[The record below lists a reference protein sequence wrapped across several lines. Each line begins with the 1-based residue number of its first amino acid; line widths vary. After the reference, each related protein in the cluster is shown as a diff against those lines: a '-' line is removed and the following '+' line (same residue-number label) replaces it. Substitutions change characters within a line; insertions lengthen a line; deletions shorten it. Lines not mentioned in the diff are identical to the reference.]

1 MAAELSTFT
10 FKALDLS
17 GVSTRGEVEAENKQ
31 HVAQQL
37 RAKGLIVI
45 DIEEKKGSADVGDFM
60 ARFKRVKA
68 QELTVATRQLST
80 MISSGM
86 SLLRALYVLEEQVE
100 NDKFQEAIAQ
110 VRQDVEA
117 GISFA
122 EALGRH
128 PKIFNELYVAM
139 VAAGE
144 TGGILEET
152 LRRVA
157 DQLEKDDSLR
167 RQVKAAM
174 MYPALIGGFAVTV
187 LIALVVFLVPVFEK
201 IFKDFG
207 GDLPAITKF
216 TVWLSHMMTGRW
228 YVMLAVT
235 FAVVWTFRRWK
246 KSETG
251 RMQWDRLKLKFP
263 MKIGDI
269 VQKVALARFSRT
281 FSGLI
286 AAGVPMLEAIDITG
300 KTSGNKVIEKAMFEV
315 RESVKKGG
323 SLTAPMT
330 QVPEAFPVMVTQ
342 MIGVGEETGA
352 LETMMTKVA
361 DFYEDQVAAAVKALT
376 SILEPIMIVVVGAI
390 VGFIVIAMYLPMFK
404 VYDQIK

>member
-1 MAAELSTFT
+1 MATTYA

-17 GVSTRGEVEAENKQ
+17 GVSTIGELEADDKQ
-31 HVAQQL
+31 QVASQL
-37 RAKGLIVI
+37 RGKGLIVL
-45 DIEEKKGSADVGDFM
+45 DIEEKKGAADVGDVL

-86 SLLRALYVLEEQVE
+86 SLLRALYVLEEQAE
-100 NDKFQEAIAQ
+100 NDKLKEALSQ
-110 VRQDVEA
+110 A

-128 PKIFNELYVAM
+128 PKIFNDLYVAM

-152 LRRVA
+152 LKRVA

-174 MYPALIGGFAVTV
+174 MYPALIGGFAVCV

-216 TVWLSHMMTGRW
+216 TVMLSNIMTGQW
-228 YVMLAVT
+228 YLVIAAIVGT
-235 FAVVWTFRRWK
+235 VFAFKKWK
-246 KSETG
+246 ATERG
-251 RMQWDRLKLKFP
+251 REQWDRL
-263 MKIGDI
+263 
-269 VQKVALARFSRT
+269 
-281 FSGLI
+281 
-286 AAGVPMLEAIDITG
+286 
-300 KTSGNKVIEKAMFEV
+300 
-315 RESVKKGG
+315 
-323 SLTAPMT
+323 
-330 QVPEAFPVMVTQ
+330 
-342 MIGVGEETGA
+342 
-352 LETMMTKVA
+352 
-361 DFYEDQVAAAVKALT
+361 
-376 SILEPIMIVVVGAI
+376 
-390 VGFIVIAMYLPMFK
+390 
-404 VYDQIK
+404 